1 MASILETL
9 SFVEFFLPLF
19 GFLFILVLMYA
30 ILDKFKLMGDNKWVK
45 WIASFSIAL
54 VFLFTQGALEFVNFI
69 TPWFVV
75 LVVVSLFILSLF
87 LFLGVK
93 EGELSSAIKTP
104 TVYWTII
111 ILVLVLL
118 FSAVAFV
125 FGDFFSPYKD
135 QPDKQVTTEGL
146 KTFTHPRV
154 LGALFLLVV
163 SAFMVRF
170 IAQWSE
176 SGK

>member
-1 MASILETL
+1 MASILDTL
-9 SFVEFFLPLF
+9 SFVEFFLPVF
-19 GFLFILVLMYA
+19 GFLFILVIMYA
-30 ILDKFKLMGDNKWVK
+30 VLDKFKLMGDNKWVK
-45 WIASFSIAL
+45 WIVAFSIAL
-54 VFLFTQGALEFVNFI
+54 VFLFTKDALKFVNFI

-87 LFLGVK
+87 MFLGVK
-93 EGELSSAIKTP
+93 ESELSSAMKTP
-104 TVYWTII
+104 TTYWTVL
-111 ILVLVLL
+111 ILILILL
-118 FSAVAFV
+118 FSAIAVV

-135 QPDKQVTTEGL
+135 QQGKDVATEGL

-163 SAFMVRF
+163 SAFVVRF
-170 IAQWSE
+170 IAQWNE